1 MKLSEEEEAELQRLL
16 ARFPPTRAG
25 EREFVLALHALAV
38 QAREYVRF
46 YLDLSGYALG
56 RIEVCAIQGAKAPDP
71 GPVGAVIEWRLIRHY
86 ESTVALSLAEV
97 CALKAMQSLLYAAR
111 AEDHGTRVQ
120 NVLDAIEHWRQA
132 EVSDCERRFVSASST
147 GTNSGGVAAF
157 EAGERI
163 FRCAA
168 GLLAGHA
175 ETAIVEALRG

>member
-16 ARFPPTRAG
+16 ARFPTTRAG
-25 EREFVLALHALAV
+25 EREFILALHALAV
-38 QAREYVRF
+38 QARAYVRF

-56 RIEVCAIQGAKAPDP
+56 RIEVCAIKGTKAPDP

-111 AEDHGTRVQ
+111 AEDPGTRVQ

-132 EVSDCERRFVSASST
+132 AIEACARR
-147 GTNSGGVAAF
+147 GVAAF
-157 EAGERI
+157 EAGEDI
-163 FRCAA
+163 FRRAA

-175 ETAIVEALRG
+175 ETALVEALRG